1 MKIDN
6 ATLGIIITIT
16 LYLIGSYIHD
26 TNFII
31 MANVGIIATI
41 IETIRIYGPRYKYKE
56 ETNGVETI

>member
-1 MKIDN
+1 
-6 ATLGIIITIT
+6 
-16 LYLIGSYIHD
+16 
-26 TNFII
+26 